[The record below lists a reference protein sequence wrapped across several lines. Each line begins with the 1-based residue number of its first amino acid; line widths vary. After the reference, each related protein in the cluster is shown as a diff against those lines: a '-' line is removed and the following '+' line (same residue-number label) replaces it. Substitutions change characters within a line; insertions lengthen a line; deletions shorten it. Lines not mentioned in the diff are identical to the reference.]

1 MNFGSMSP
9 ITKLRSN
16 VQWYLD
22 GNTPGPE
29 TAPFVELYAS
39 LKALNTH
46 LVDIQKADQ
55 KLTDISSKPQR
66 DLATLERLRET
77 EECLNRLVTSGE
89 FPPETNAYKLLRECT
104 IQLILVAEGQQEP
117 SFRESVLLL
126 AKSF

>member
-1 MNFGSMSP
+1 MNYGTMSP

-46 LVDIQKADQ
+46 LVTIDKTDQ
-55 KLTDISSKPQR
+55 KLKSLSEKPQR
-66 DLATLERLRET
+66 DLANLDSLKET
-77 EECLNRLVTSGE
+77 QECLLRLVTSGE
-89 FPPETNAYKLLRECT
+89 HDKNAPAFALLRECT
-104 IQLILVAEGQQEP
+104 IQLILVAEGRQEP
-117 SFRESVLLL
+117 AFREGVLAL
-126 AKSF
+126 AKSI